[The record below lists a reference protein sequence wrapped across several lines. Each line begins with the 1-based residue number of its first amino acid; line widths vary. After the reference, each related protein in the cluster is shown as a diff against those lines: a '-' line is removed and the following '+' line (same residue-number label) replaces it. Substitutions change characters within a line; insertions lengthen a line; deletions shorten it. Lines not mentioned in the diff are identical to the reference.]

1 MAGQYQNAVIPKI
14 ANKEPSMKSSV
25 EQEQFEQLVQDMQAV
40 ASGRDRE
47 AFTRLFDHFVPMI
60 KAFTLS
66 AHPGANILA
75 SEVAQEVM
83 LKVWRKAHTYKPET
97 ASVSTWIFTL
107 ARNARIDYLRKHS
120 RHQSDLVPD
129 FIYDELEDEHPGPF
143 QSAQQRRNEERV
155 HSVMAELP
163 EDQREVLAKVYMEG
177 KTHAEVAEELRLPL
191 GTVKSRV
198 RLALKKLAVS
208 LKSN

>member
-1 MAGQYQNAVIPKI
+1 
-14 ANKEPSMKSSV
+14 MKSSV
-25 EQEQFEQLVQDMQAV
+25 EQEQHEQMAQYMRAV
-40 ASGRDRE
+40 AQQRDRE
-47 AFTRLFDHFVPMI
+47 SFTRLFDHFVPLI
-60 KAFTLS
+60 KSFTLA
-66 AHPGANILA
+66 AHPGSNILA
-75 SEVAQEVM
+75 SEVAQDVM

-120 RHQSDLVPD
+120 RHQSDIVPD
-129 FIYDELEDEHPGPF
+129 FIYDELEDEDPGPF

-163 EDQREVLAKVYMEG
+163 DDQREVLEKVYMEG
-177 KTHAEVAEELRLPL
+177 KTHVEVAEELRLPL

-198 RLALKKLAVS
+198 RLALKKLAVG
-208 LKSN
+208 LKQ